1 MTSTATEPVTYGSQR
16 LTDLIAAIGEGA
28 LDRERSGERPF
39 AAIDL
44 VRQARLGAL
53 RIPAESG
60 GGGASLRELFQ
71 TVIDLAT
78 VDVNVAH
85 ILRGH
90 FAHVERRL
98 RSGDDDRLAVA
109 EFALTGALVGN
120 AVTELGPKTIGDQV
134 WNTQLTRDGNAYRLN
149 GKKFFTTG
157 TLYADYAEV
166 VAGRPGGDSV
176 HALVPTDRPG
186 VTILDDWD
194 GMGQQA
200 TGTGTAIFDNVLV
213 TEDEILHTPAPPED
227 TAPPPMYLSGAFFQL
242 YVTALET
249 GVLRALRRD
258 AVEHVHQRARSFA
271 WAPTPVAAD
280 DPLLQREIGEIA
292 AAGFV
297 AETSVLA
304 AADTLSAA
312 YAAAINGTDPDL
324 TLAHEASLQAANAKV
339 IIDALA
345 QKSAAQIF
353 DVGGASIVRRAYLLD
368 RHWRNIRTLASH
380 NPTSYKAQ
388 AIGAY
393 HVRGTQLPGSGYF

>member
-1 MTSTATEPVTYGSQR
+1 MTTTTEPVTYGSAR
-16 LTDLIAAIGEGA
+16 LTELIDAIGDGS
-28 LDRERSGERPF
+28 LDRERTGERPF
-39 AAIDL
+39 GAIDL

-53 RIPAESG
+53 RIPAEYG

-71 TVIDLAT
+71 TVIDLAA

-98 RSGDDDRLAVA
+98 RMGEDERRAVA

-120 AVTELGPKTIGDQV
+120 AVTELGPKTVGDPA
-134 WNTQLTRDGNAYRLN
+134 WNTHLTRDSNAYRLN
-149 GKKFFTTG
+149 GRKFFTTG
-157 TLYADYAEV
+157 TLYADYTEV
-166 VAGRPGGDSV
+166 VAADPDGNSV
-176 HALVPTDRPG
+176 HALVPTDRAG
-186 VTILDDWD
+186 VTIVDDWD

-200 TGTGTAIFDNVLV
+200 TGTGTAIFDDVLV
-213 TEDEILHTPAPPED
+213 TEDEILRTPPPPEG
-227 TAPPPMYLSGAFFQL
+227 TEPPPMYLSGAFFQL

-258 AVEHVHQRARSFA
+258 AVEHVHQRTRSFA

-297 AETSVLA
+297 AEVTVLA
-304 AADTLSAA
+304 SADTLSTAYDAA
-312 YAAAINGTDPDL
+312 LNGTDPEL
-324 TLAHEASLQAANAKV
+324 KLAHEASLRAANAKV
-339 IIDALA
+339 VIDALA

-353 DVGGASIVRRAYLLD
+353 DVGGASIVRKAYLLD

-380 NPTSYKAQ
+380 NPASYKAQ

-393 HVRGTQLPGSGYF
+393 YLRGNQLPGSGYF